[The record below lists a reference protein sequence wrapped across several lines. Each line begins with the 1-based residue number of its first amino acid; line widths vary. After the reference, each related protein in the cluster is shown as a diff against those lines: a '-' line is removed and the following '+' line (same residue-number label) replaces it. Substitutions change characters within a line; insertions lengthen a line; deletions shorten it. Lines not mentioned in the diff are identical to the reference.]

1 MAVTREVRTVHSLEA
16 AIRADHMAEDPGALV
31 DLAEVSTAIV
41 SNGKIAMQELL
52 SAAPVFVQLSLKY
65 PMPFC

>member
-16 AIRADHMAEDPGALV
+16 VIRADHMAEDPGGLV

-41 SNGKIAMQELL
+41 SNVRITMQELL
-52 SAAPVFVQLSLKY
+52 PAAPVFVRFS
-65 PMPFC
+65 F